1 MKPHGALIDKHIGA
15 QLARRR
21 WELNMNIGSV
31 AESLQVGPRTVVRW
45 EAGAERTPPQA
56 LLHLTHLFGCQLS
69 YFFETALAPA
79 RSHHRSHLRIVGGRA
94 TVQAANNMLGANERE
109 RARDGLSRKS

>member
-45 EAGAERTPPQA
+45 EAR
-56 LLHLTHLFGCQLS
+56 LFN
-69 YFFETALAPA
+69 A
-79 RSHHRSHLRIVGGRA
+79 
-94 TVQAANNMLGANERE
+94 
-109 RARDGLSRKS
+109 DG